1 VQTGPG
7 WKLAVPSLLTAVRLF
22 ALPGVILLS
31 LRGLRLEATGLY
43 ALILLSDVVDGWA
56 ARRLGSETRFGAFFD
71 VLADMVVILGLLS
84 MLGARGTIPAW
95 LPAAPAGVA
104 LVFLVTSWRSVPRYD
119 RIGKHY
125 GTALYV
131 LVGVL
136 LWGVGL
142 GATTAIWVLIVALSA
157 AVLMSRWG
165 GGRHR
170 KRISSGKRT

>member
-1 VQTGPG
+1 MQTGPG
-7 WKLAVPSLLTAVRLF
+7 WKLAVPSLLTAVRLL

-31 LRGLRLEATGLY
+31 LRGLRLEAIGLY

-142 GATTAIWVLIVALSA
+142 SASAVISISIVGLSA
-157 AVLMSRWG
+157 AVLVSRWMEA
-165 GGRHR
+165 RHLTR
-170 KRISSGKRT
+170 LRQDRS